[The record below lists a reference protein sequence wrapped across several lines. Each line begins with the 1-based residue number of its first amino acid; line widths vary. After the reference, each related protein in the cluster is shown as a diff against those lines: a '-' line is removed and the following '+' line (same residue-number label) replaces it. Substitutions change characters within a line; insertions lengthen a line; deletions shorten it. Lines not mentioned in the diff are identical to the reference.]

1 MPTFEIPSRYSVPA
15 GGKREFEVSGA
26 SVRECVA
33 ELEAQYPGIQELII
47 DRKGEMKLFVRV
59 FVDGELLP
67 RDALDSE
74 ITNEATVT
82 VVAAAAGG

>member
-1 MPTFEIPSRYSVPA
+1 MPTFEIPSRYSVPT

-33 ELEAQYPGIQELII
+33 DLEAQHPGIQQLII

-74 ITNEATVT
+74 IASDASVT

>member
-1 MPTFEIPSRYSVPA
+1 MPTVEIPSRYSVPS
-15 GGKREFEVSGA
+15 GGKRNFEVAGA

-33 ELEAQYPGIQELII
+33 EVEAQHPGIQELIL
-47 DRKGEMKLFVRV
+47 DRKGEMKLFVRI

-67 RDALDSE
+67 RDALDTTLPPQAL
-74 ITNEATVT
+74 IT